1 MDKTPLEYFA
11 EPGKSID
18 DACRESLR
26 IANTNR
32 LTVWFNFNGTR
43 VEVEPGM
50 SILDACNQYFR
61 KRYPVK
67 SEPMTDS
74 QKRKAA
80 LDAVE
85 RCQQYAKDNATTIAN
100 DAAMLLAFAKQ
111 SGWIYPELSEYARLR
126 DHADAMMREVLP

>member
-1 MDKTPLEYFA
+1 
-11 EPGKSID
+11 
-18 DACRESLR
+18 
-26 IANTNR
+26 
-32 LTVWFNFNGTR
+32 
-43 VEVEPGM
+43 
-50 SILDACNQYFR
+50 
-61 KRYPVK
+61 
-67 SEPMTDS
+67 MTDS

>member
-1 MDKTPLEYFA
+1 MHETPLEYFA

-26 IANTNR
+26 IANTNG
-32 LTVWFNFNGTR
+32 LPVWFDFNGTR

-50 SILDACNQYFR
+50 SIPDAANQYFR
-61 KRYPVK
+61 KRYRPTT
-67 SEPMTDS
+67 ETMTDS

-111 SGWIYPELSEYARLR
+111 SGWIYPELSEYVRLR
-126 DHADAMMREVLP
+126 NHADALMRGVLP

>member
-32 LTVWFNFNGTR
+32 LPVWFDFNGTR
-43 VEVEPGM
+43 VDVEPGM
-50 SILDACNQYFR
+50 SIIDAANQYFR
-61 KRYPVK
+61 KRYRPTT
-67 SEPMTDS
+67 ETMTDT

-85 RCQQYAKDNATTIAN
+85 RCQQYAKDNAATIAN
-100 DAAMLLAFAKQ
+100 DAAMLLAFTKQ
-111 SGWIYPELSEYARLR
+111 SGWIYPELSEYVRLR
-126 DHADAMMREVLP
+126 SHADAMMREVLP